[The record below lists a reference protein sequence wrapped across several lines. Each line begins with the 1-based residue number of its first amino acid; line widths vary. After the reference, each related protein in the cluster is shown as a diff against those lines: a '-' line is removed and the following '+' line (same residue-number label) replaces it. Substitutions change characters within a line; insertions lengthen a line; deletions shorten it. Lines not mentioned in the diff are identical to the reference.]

1 MGGGGYTF
9 PGLPDEPKIPKLSGV
24 ANPAALRLSSIEGF
38 VLSRVDGKA
47 SESELAGLTGLNE
60 NQIRSALDK
69 LVSLQVITFVSKEAV
84 PVPGTSGDAALGAE
98 VADSAPT
105 EALAERVAAAIAAV
119 ANDAPE
125 LTEDVDLPDALRKR
139 ILGTM
144 MVLESLDYYE
154 LLALERD
161 ADKKAVKRSYF
172 QLASNF
178 HPDRYFRKRLGSFKA
193 KMEAIFGR
201 VTQAYDTL
209 ASKEQRAEYDLYLAD
224 TDRTRA
230 IEEILRGADEESR
243 RAEQDAQRAAS
254 RTSYSEVPL
263 VGESARP
270 GPTSEGGT
278 AAKPVGISSGPPP
291 AKTSGL
297 YSISSSQRAPPSP
310 APAAAGTSRPPIPH
324 APGSPVITDQAR
336 RDVLAM
342 RLLGNRPRSMP
353 PHAAGA
359 KTASARP
366 SGDGGEGLKRRYEER
381 VKLAR
386 KAQGEKYL
394 LLAAEAEKKNDLLGA
409 ATAYKVALA
418 SLADQEGD
426 PAVVSNA
433 KAVIAKADASLIDTY
448 LRQAQYEERS
458 GHWIDAAKSW
468 QRVARGRPNE
478 ARAHERAANALVLSK
493 GDLHVAAELA
503 KRAIQV
509 EPGNADFKL
518 TLATVFFEAGLG
530 LNARRELEAAAQL
543 SPRNANI
550 QALLKR
556 VNKAG

>member
-1 MGGGGYTF
+1 
-9 PGLPDEPKIPKLSGV
+9 LPDEPKIPKLSGV
-24 ANPAALRLSSIEGF
+24 ANPAALRLSSVEGF
-38 VLSRVDGKA
+38 VLSRIDGKA
-47 SESELAGLTGLNE
+47 NESELAGLTGLNE
-60 NQIRSALDK
+60 TQIRSALDK
-69 LVSLQVITFVSKEAV
+69 LVSLQVITFVSKEPA
-84 PVPGTSGDAALGAE
+84 PVPGTSGDAAPSAE
-98 VADSAPT
+98 VADSAPAET
-105 EALAERVAAAIAAV
+105 LAKRVRAAIAAV
-119 ANDAPE
+119 SSEAPE

-178 HPDRYFRKRLGSFKA
+178 HPDRYFRKRLGTFKA

-209 ASKEQRAEYDLYLAD
+209 SSKEQRAEYDLYLAD
-224 TDRTRA
+224 IDRTRA
-230 IEEILRGADEESR
+230 IEEILRSADEESR

-263 VGESARP
+263 EGGSARP
-270 GPTSEGGT
+270 GPASEGGT
-278 AAKPVGISSGPPP
+278 GAKPAGIPSGPPP

-297 YSISSSQRAPPSP
+297 YSIASPQGAPPTP
-310 APAAAGTSRPPIPH
+310 APPAGTSRPPIPH

-342 RLLGNRPRSMP
+342 RLLGNRSRSMP

-359 KTASARP
+359 RTASARP

-381 VKLAR
+381 VKQAR

-394 LLAAEAEKKNDLLGA
+394 LLAAEAEKKADLLGA

-418 SLADQEGD
+418 SLEDQETD
-426 PAVVSNA
+426 PAVVANA
-433 KAVIAKADASLIDTY
+433 KAVIAKADASLMDTY

-518 TLATVFFEAGLG
+518 TLATVFLEAGLG